1 MYKLLNTKCQSTPN
15 TKGIDTVIRLSDN
28 TYIPFDPDNISY
40 QEYLKWLDEGN
51 TPEPADEV
59 TE

>member
-1 MYKLLNTKCQSTPN
+1 MYQITNDPRLNEPAFVK
-15 TKGIDTVIRLSDN
+15 RLSDN
-28 TYIPFDPDNISY
+28 AFIPFDPANTDY

-59 TE
+59 